1 MPEAPTMLTVT
12 VSSRAQ
18 HLEVRG
24 LAAALIVLIA
34 VHAARINQLAVGRVV
49 GHIANGKVHLEFRE
63 SSEPIRIEE

>member
-1 MPEAPTMLTVT
+1 MAKVPPVT
-12 VSSRAQ
+12 VMALGQ

-34 VHAARINQLAVGRVV
+34 VHAARINQLTVGRVV
-49 GHIANGKVHLEFRE
+49 GHVANGKIHLEFRE